1 MLEGRGNIVLQQ
13 DLLKAIKLGTR
24 EAQHI
29 IAAIERLQRTHG
41 RAKRAVP
48 DVVGPST
55 EIVEAVRS
63 MCEMRLREV
72 FRDGGHDKLSRDQAV
87 NVIRTDCVD
96 RVWSAYAKD
105 TDPQQLTDVF
115 NRQCKQI
122 FRAQLFEEELR
133 CDGRDH
139 QSLRRIE
146 CQVNLHRPLHG
157 SAFFQRGQT
166 QVFCTATLDT
176 LESAMK
182 LDAGAAADR

>member
-122 FRAQLFEEELR
+122 FREQLFEEELR

-139 QSLRRIE
+139 QSLRRID